1 MVYARGPLDGSATW
15 TRACSV
21 ASLACRRKQCS
32 RDAGLP
38 NVPSGSRW
46 GASPRRRQGRS
57 VRSRRSPGRQGVFT
71 AGPRH
76 PRNEPLSR
84 ASRAMIPR
92 FRCRVR
98 VRTPARRSVRGDPF
112 ARLQQWVLR
121 NARDPASL
129 FTGGGHGADARGDD
143 FNGGL
148 CGAGTDVTIDV
159 VVVYSRERPNLAPS
173 ASTPTILPQ
182 PFLPTNWVTTW
193 GWRTIGTNRTI
204 LRDWG
209 GGMLTAG
216 PAYGYVNPRA
226 FEMAAWKPA
235 LAGRHCRRRR

>member
-38 NVPSGSRW
+38 NVPSSSRW

-76 PRNEPLSR
+76 PRNEQLSR

-98 VRTPARRSVRGDPF
+98 VRTPARRGVRGDPF

-129 FTGGGHGADARGDD
+129 LTGGGHDADARGDD

-173 ASTPTILPQ
+173 ASTPTILPLLIAHELGHNMGLAHDRYEQ
-182 PFLPTNWVTTW
+182 N
-193 GWRTIGTNRTI
+193 I

-209 GGMLTAG
+209 GGVLTAG